1 MTNNDNDNDK
11 ITMNGAV
18 LGLMRFFRDCKPH
31 RITWGIIFRS
41 EFSPDGVRRL
51 DSIIRQLKQNSAL
64 AQAFLDNHRPN
75 SLERQMVLIF
85 QESTEGYRHEARTHR
100 DYINRCLEE
109 ERSIEERIEAYE
121 QASMYIPPLRQE
133 RDDPPF

>member
-1 MTNNDNDNDK
+1 MTNK
-11 ITMNGAV
+11 ITMNAAV

-41 EFSPDGVRRL
+41 EFSPDGIRRL
-51 DSIIRQLKQNSAL
+51 DKIISQLRANVSL
-64 AQAFLDNHRPN
+64 AQAFLDSHRPN

-85 QESTEGYRHEARTHR
+85 QESTE
-100 DYINRCLEE
+100 DYIGEATAHRAYIQQCLDE
-109 ERSIEERIEAYE
+109 ERSIEERIEEYE
-121 QASMYIPPLRQE
+121 QAAMYIPPLRQE